1 MERVDLSDVIRI
13 CGEDIPY
20 KILRPVMYAP
30 TETHSGPSPVFRR
43 TFLRK
48 YLTALD

>member
-1 MERVDLSDVIRI
+1 MDRVDLSDII
-13 CGEDIPY
+13 CTCQEDISY

-30 TETHSGPSPVFRR
+30 AETHSGPSPVFRK

-48 YLTALD
+48 YLTALN